1 MSLEERRQKRRDYMR
16 GKRGGETPEAK
27 AARLA
32 IRRAKYLANQGGV
45 RKKSEKLT
53 PEGRIQAAKEAQLR
67 YRERQKLGLVKPRPA
82 QPKRILSE
90 EQKRRKAEKQRE
102 LYYETRNIRGANSA
116 QPAS

>member
-16 GKRGGETPEAK
+16 GRRGGETPEAK

-32 IRRAKYLANQGGV
+32 IRRAKYLASQGGV

-82 QPKRILSE
+82 QPKRILSD
-90 EQKRRKAEKQRE
+90 EQKRKKAEKQRE

-116 QPAS
+116 QPTA